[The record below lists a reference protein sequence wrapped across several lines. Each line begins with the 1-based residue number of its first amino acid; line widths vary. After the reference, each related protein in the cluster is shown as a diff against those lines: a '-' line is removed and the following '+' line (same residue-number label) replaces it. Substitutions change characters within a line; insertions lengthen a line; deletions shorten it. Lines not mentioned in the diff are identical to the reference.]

1 MKLKLMQ
8 IAFDVAEDIARQLA
22 VNPADLP
29 RAALEALAIEGA
41 RAGKLTTEQVRR
53 MLGFATR
60 YETDGFLKQHEV
72 FFRLSAADFT
82 KDAATASEFSQCS
95 SSPIPP
101 LSTT

>member
-1 MKLKLMQ
+1 MKVKLMR
-8 IAFDVAEDIARQLA
+8 IAIDLAEDIARQLA
-22 VNPADLP
+22 GNPADLP

-72 FFRLSAADFT
+72 YYHLTASDFND
-82 KDAATASEFSQCS
+82 DAATASQFSQCL
-95 SSPIPP
+95 SSPTPP
-101 LSTT
+101 RSTT